1 MSPSSPGPRP
11 DAAPPAPDV
20 VAIESVIRRAI
31 DERRRD
37 LVDIVGSGE
46 ITIALRWAGG
56 SEPCVVKRMPPIRD
70 REHAEEYMAVVRR
83 HIDELTAHGVRCV
96 ATTLHPL
103 ERADG
108 TVVVY
113 HCQPLLASDSLA
125 DNVLRTRTPD
135 VADPLVTTLV
145 DRVVGVIAAGVPI
158 DPQFANWC
166 WFDDDLWQLDLSSPF
181 MVEHG
186 DLIYDTSGFRREFPW
201 AIRRVVY
208 RELLKL
214 AKQYVDVQYV
224 LTDVMT
230 QLHRM
235 GMSDWCPAVAEAAR
249 ERHAITIDP
258 DVARQRCEA
267 DAKFYPLLLR
277 AKRVERSWRQ
287 LTRRRY
293 DALLPDRSTFE

>member
-1 MSPSSPGPRP
+1 MTTPSTAARP
-11 DAAPPAPDV
+11 DGVPPAPDV
-20 VAIESVIRRAI
+20 AAIEAVIRRAI

-56 SEPCVVKRMPPIRD
+56 PEPCVVKRMPPVRS
-70 REHAEEYMAVVRR
+70 RGHAEEYMAVVRR
-83 HIDELTAHGVRCV
+83 HIAELTANGVRCV

-103 ERADG
+103 ERPDG

-113 HCQPLLASDSLA
+113 HCQPLLAPDTLA

-135 VADPLVTTLV
+135 PGDLLVTTLV
-145 DRVVGVIAAGVPI
+145 DRVVGVVAAGVPV
-158 DPQFANWC
+158 DSQFANWC
-166 WFDDDLWQLDLSSPF
+166 WFEGDLWQLDLSSPF
-181 MVEHG
+181 MVEGG
-186 DLIYDTSGFRREFPW
+186 DLIYDTSGFRRQFPW
-201 AIRRVVY
+201 AIRRLVY

-214 AKQYVDVQYV
+214 ATQYVDIGYV

-235 GMSDWCPAVAEAAR
+235 GLSHWCPAVAEAALG
-249 ERHAITIDP
+249 RHGITIDP
-258 DVARQRCEA
+258 EVAGQRCQA
-267 DAKFYPLLLR
+267 DAKLYPFLLR
-277 AKRVERSWRQ
+277 AKRVERTWRQ
-287 LTRRRY
+287 LTHRRY

>member
-1 MSPSSPGPRP
+1 MSTPSTAARP
-11 DAAPPAPDV
+11 DVAPPAPDV
-20 VAIESVIRRAI
+20 AAIEAVIRRAI
-31 DERRRD
+31 DEQRRD
-37 LVDIVGSGE
+37 LVDVVGSGE
-46 ITIALRWAGG
+46 ITIALRWTGG
-56 SEPCVVKRMPPIRD
+56 SEPCVVKRMPPVRD
-70 REHAEEYMAVVRR
+70 RAHAEEYMAVVRR
-83 HIDELTAHGVRCV
+83 HIAELTASGVRCV

-113 HCQPLLASDSLA
+113 HCQPLLAPETLA

-135 VADPLVTTLV
+135 ADDLLVTTLV
-145 DRVVGVIAAGVPI
+145 DRVVGALAAGVPI

-166 WFDDDLWQLDLSSPF
+166 WFDGDLWQLDLSSPF
-181 MVEHG
+181 MIEDG

-201 AIRRVVY
+201 AIRRLVY

-214 AKQYVDVQYV
+214 ARQYGDAPYV

-235 GMSDWCPAVAEAAR
+235 GLSEWCPAVAQAAR
-249 ERHAITIDP
+249 VRHGIVIDP
-258 DVARQRCEA
+258 DEARQRCEA
-267 DAKFYPLLLR
+267 DARFYPFLLR
-277 AKRVERSWRQ
+277 AKRVERRWRR